1 MTVLAVDT
9 TAGDASAAVLRDGE
23 TAQECRLA
31 SRDGLSALLLPGLER
46 LLRSLGLGPAQV
58 DLYAAAVGPGL
69 FTGIRVGLATLKGMN
84 FAAGRPMVGVGTLEA
99 LAFPFALARRTVV
112 PLVDARRGQV
122 YAAAYDVVAGEM
134 RERLAPSL
142 LPIDE
147 AMRRLAPLPGAL
159 FVAGGEGELAERL
172 RSEFPADRLAC
183 PPPLLAAAV
192 GRLALDRFQ
201 RGRSAGDPAELR
213 PLYIR
218 KPDAEIPGERGART
232 AD

>member
-23 TAQECRLA
+23 TALECRLSA
-31 SRDGLSALLLPGLER
+31 RDGLAALLAPSLEF
-46 LLRSLGLGPAQV
+46 LLRSLGLAPEQV

-99 LAFPFALARRTVV
+99 LAFPFAGARRTVV
-112 PLVDARRGQV
+112 PLIDARRGQL
-122 YAAAYDVVAGEM
+122 YAAAYDWVAGEM
-134 RERLAPSL
+134 QERLAPSL
-142 LPIDE
+142 LPVDE
-147 AMRRLAPLPGAL
+147 AMRRLAPLPDAL
-159 FVAGGEGELAERL
+159 FVDGGEGDLAERL
-172 RSEFPADRLAC
+172 RGELPPARLAC
-183 PPPLLAAAV
+183 RPPFLAAAV

-218 KPDAEIPGERGART
+218 KPDAETLGERNARGA
-232 AD
+232 D

>member
-23 TAQECRLA
+23 TALECRLA
-31 SRDGLSALLLPGLER
+31 SRDGLSALLVPGLEF
-46 LLRSLGLGPAQV
+46 LLRSLGLAPAQV

-99 LAFPFALARRTVV
+99 LAFPFARERRTVV
-112 PLVDARRGQV
+112 PVIDARRGQLYV
-122 YAAAYDVVAGEM
+122 AAYDFAASGM
-134 RERLAPSL
+134 QERLAPSL
-142 LPIDE
+142 LSIDE
-147 AMRRLAPLPGAL
+147 ARQRLAPLPDAL
-159 FVAGGEGELAERL
+159 FVDGGEGDVAERL
-172 RSEFPADRLAC
+172 RSGFPAARLAC
-183 PPPLLAAAV
+183 RPPSLAAAV
-192 GRLALDRFQ
+192 GRLAQDRFQ
-201 RGRSAGDPAELR
+201 SGRSAGDPAELR

-218 KPDAEIPGERGART
+218 KPDAEIPGERGARG